1 MDNIIYY
8 LEPHALGD
16 DIHIH
21 RNVLLDIL
29 DKNLITDE
37 IVIYCLADRRFLY
50 SNIFKNII
58 VYKDIPNLD
67 ETKSI
72 CDSKFGKNF
81 IIIKNSDLYYTI
93 WEVWQEIKKHGRL
106 DIDISITK
114 SNFLNFNKINYYNN
128 LNYSSRFK
136 SLVTNINYLENIP
149 RFCNDKY
156 IVYHHRFK
164 SDNLWDGNDE
174 ILEAILKY
182 SEDYNIVL
190 FTQKELNFNNSKIY
204 TTSNLQE
211 YVTYINN
218 ENCLAVIS
226 VWSGGGQIASYCSSN
241 KLLMYFHPMQAQY
254 NISNDQLDH
263 YIKSENSFDFCQF
276 TDVDRKFLNI
286 DEIIYNLKAYI

>member
-1 MDNIIYY
+1 MDDIIYY

-81 IIIKNSDLYYTI
+81 IIIKNSDLYYSI